1 MFSTCLMLS
10 PPHFNSSRW
19 PSSNNQAGGSSDI
32 SQKLFRIYLMQ
43 FLVCHLQKNCR
54 FQEQLLSF
62 FMEDVFGQLQL
73 KICREIRFVEELH
86 SLRQQLSRC
95 VSTPSK
101 YGDVEPRNL
110 PRNQH
115 VGIFLNIEGWGK
127 GFWTVGLWS
136 KWRVYHQ
143 WTSTEQA
150 LELMKPLCLLF
161 LTEQHLRH
169 TEDLK

>member
-1 MFSTCLMLS
+1 MKLLSLCFIVGRPHKKYTIVKKENKKPIYGKPEGFFKSFFFMFSTCLMLS

-115 VGIFLNIEGWGK
+115 VGIFLNIEG
-127 GFWTVGLWS
+127 
-136 KWRVYHQ
+136 
-143 WTSTEQA
+143 
-150 LELMKPLCLLF
+150 
-161 LTEQHLRH
+161 
-169 TEDLK
+169 